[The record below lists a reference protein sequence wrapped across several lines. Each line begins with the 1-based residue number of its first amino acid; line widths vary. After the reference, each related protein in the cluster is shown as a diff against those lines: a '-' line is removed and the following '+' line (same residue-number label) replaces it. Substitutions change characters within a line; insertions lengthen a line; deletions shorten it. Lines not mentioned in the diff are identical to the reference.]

1 MSHQT
6 RRDFLKTGALSTLLL
21 GSGIA
26 IAGGCN
32 AINRSGK
39 TKNIIFLVSDGMS
52 AGTLQ
57 MADTMLRRRDGRP
70 SNWIRLLEESTL
82 KGGLMD
88 MASAN
93 RIVTD
98 SAAAAASWG
107 CGHRVNNGALNI
119 GPDGTHYKPIQS
131 VFRDAG
137 KATGLVT
144 TTEITHA
151 TPAGFAVNVES
162 RGQGEDIAVQYL
174 EREVDVLMGGG
185 NNHYDPEMRGDERDL
200 YEEHRQAGYFVA
212 KTKGELMGGNASE
225 GKVLGIFTNGHLP
238 YTLDHLNTDDL
249 LENVPTLAEMTDLAI
264 GNLSGNSNGFIL
276 QVEGGRVDHA
286 AHSNDVGGLL
296 YDQIAFDDAIGVA
309 MDFAQ
314 GRDDTLII
322 ITTDHGNA
330 NPGFNSAPDENF
342 DSIQNFR
349 HTTNWI
355 RGGLDE
361 DSSLSEIRE
370 RVEYATGYEITE
382 EQADLYRQSERGTYR
397 ATYGRM
403 NSTSAVMGQIV
414 ANYCDVNWIGG
425 SHTADYVELASFGP
439 GSEALEGFVI
449 NTQLFNVMTEAAGVT
464 DYVVDNDQTVAHL

>member
-1 MSHQT
+1 MSNQS

-26 IAGGCN
+26 IAGGCD
-32 AINRSGK
+32 AIRQRGK
-39 TKNIIFLVSDGMS
+39 TKNVIFLVSDGMS

-70 SNWIRLLEESTL
+70 SNWVRFLENSTF
-82 KGGLMD
+82 KRGLMD
-88 MASAN
+88 MASAD

-98 SAAAAASWG
+98 SAAASASWG

-119 GPDGTHYKPIQS
+119 GPDGTHHKPVVS
-131 VFRDAG
+131 VFRDGG
-137 KATGLVT
+137 KSTGLVT

-151 TPAGFAVNVES
+151 TPAGFASNVES
-162 RGQGEDIAVQYL
+162 RGMGEEIASQYL
-174 EREVDVLMGGG
+174 EREVDILLGGG
-185 NNHYDPEMRGDERDL
+185 NNHYDPDMREDGRDL

-212 KTKGELMGGNASE
+212 KTKAELMGGNASE

-286 AHSNDVGGLL
+286 AHSNDVGGLI

-330 NPGFNSAPDENF
+330 NPGYNSSADEYF
-342 DSIQNFR
+342 DSIQNHR
-349 HTTNWI
+349 HTANWI
-355 RGGLDE
+355 RSELDE
-361 DSSLSEIRE
+361 ESSISEIQE
-370 RVEYATGYEITE
+370 RIEYATGYEIPE
-382 EQADLYRQSERGTYR
+382 EQAELYQQSARGTYR
-397 ATYGRM
+397 AAYGRM
-403 NSTSAVMGQIV
+403 NSTSAVLGQIL
-414 ANYCDVNWIGG
+414 ANHCHVNWVGG
-425 SHTADYVELASFGP
+425 SHTGDYVELASYGP
-439 GSEALEGFVI
+439 GSEALEGFVM
-449 NTQLFNVMTEAAGVT
+449 NTQLFDLMVESAGLEEYS
-464 DYVVDNDQTVAHL
+464 DKHQTNEVS